1 MMKKAL
7 EEMFVKKPIIRLN
20 IHQKDIDLL
29 QDVVDGKEDVIIW
42 ELKEYGCSIRFENL
56 KEKE

>member
-1 MMKKAL
+1 MMEKAL

-29 QDVVDGKEDVIIW
+29 QNVVDGKSDVIIW
-42 ELKEYGCSIRFENL
+42 ELKEYDCSIRFEAL
-56 KEKE
+56 KGDE